1 MPIDHAAVVSLIK
14 LSCIAT
20 FEVVMLIYIHR
31 TFKKSFDD
39 DDFPSIK
46 PKKTSK

>member
-14 LSCIAT
+14 LSCIAA

-31 TFKKSFDD
+31 TFKSFDD
-39 DDFPSIK
+39 DDFPGIK

>member
-31 TFKKSFDD
+31 AFKSFDD
-39 DDFPSIK
+39 DDFPNIK